1 MSGAGSQAF
10 ENGPDLRLLLRPR
23 ARPPHDILRLMAD
36 DIRVAL
42 VDDDA
47 AFRSS
52 LRLLVNGSPGFSC
65 CGDWPTVEAAVDSPK
80 LGLAD
85 VLLLDLHLPGMD
97 GDEGVGRVLDRHPR
111 LTVLMFTGDR
121 DDQRVFRS
129 LCFGAC
135 GYLLKSTTPV
145 RLLEAVSEAHDG
157 GSPMSPVIARKV
169 VGLFRQTAPPPTENH
184 SLTPREIELLAMLAD
199 GHSYQ
204 SAAGGLGITANTVR
218 THIRSIYEKLHVHTQ
233 TAAVSKAL
241 RAGLI

>member
-1 MSGAGSQAF
+1 MPFGITTLM
-10 ENGPDLRLLLRPR
+10 GPLGGPFL
-23 ARPPHDILRLMAD
+23 AVPPPPPYGILTIVPD

-42 VDDDA
+42 IDDDA

-52 LRLLVNGSPGFSC
+52 LRLLVNGSPGFACS
-65 CGDWPTVEAAVDSPK
+65 GDWPSVETAVASPK
-80 LGLAD
+80 LGAAD
-85 VLLLDLHLPGMD
+85 VLLLDLHLPGVD
-97 GDEGVGRVLDRHPR
+97 GDEGVAQVLGLHPK
-111 LTVLMFTGDR
+111 LTVLMFTAFG

-129 LCFGAC
+129 LCRGAS
-135 GYLLKSTTPV
+135 GYLLKNTTPV
-145 RLLEAVSEAHDG
+145 RLLEAVSEAHAG

-169 VGLFRQTAPPPTENH
+169 VGLFRQNAPPPTENH

-204 SAAGGLGITANTVR
+204 SAAGGLGITPHTVR
-218 THIRSIYEKLHVHTQ
+218 THIRSIYDKLPVHTQ